1 LPQKTELTEE
11 ETLQL
16 HLLVAA
22 HQAARRRA
30 RIIGAV
36 AAGLAAS
43 FFAALIFFDGDDQEA
58 KPGRVQGR
66 LELLNTPVGSRNL
79 LFSDLDCRSGYPEQF
94 RGVDF
99 TSQDGLAVRIHE
111 DNMKGSSVRL
121 MADGQQLVL
130 RRSDCRVLELELSDF
145 EGRTKKG
152 RAYRGALELDCQLG
166 AARVS
171 GSLSF
176 EDCYD

>member
-1 LPQKTELTEE
+1 MPEKIELTEE

-22 HQAARRRA
+22 HHAARRRA
-30 RIIGAV
+30 RIIGAL

-43 FFAALIFFDGDDQEA
+43 FFAALIFYDGKDQDA

-66 LELLNTPVGSRNL
+66 LELVNTPVGSRSL
-79 LFSDLDCRSGYPEQF
+79 VLSDLDCRSGYPEQF
-94 RGVDF
+94 RGVEF

-111 DNMKGSSVRL
+111 DSMKGLSLRL
-121 MADGQQLVL
+121 KADGQQFVL
-130 RRSDCRVLELELSDF
+130 RKADCRILELKLSDF
-145 EGRTKKG
+145 EGRTKNG
-152 RAYRGALELDCQLG
+152 RAYRGELKLDCEPG
-166 AARVS
+166 AAKVS
-171 GSLSF
+171 GALSF